1 MDRRQA
7 AFKGSNPRFLELLAR
22 AQGR

>member
-7 AFKGSNPRFLELLAR
+7 AFKGWNPRFLEMLAR
-22 AQGR
+22 TQGR